1 MMTHIGQLLHPEL
14 PHGNALVAAYV
25 LVQFGVRHRPLEF
38 WGGSMQGHRME
49 VNFLPNV
56 DGDGESFR
64 Q

>member
-14 PHGNALVAAYV
+14 LHGDAMVAAYV
-25 LVQFGVRHRPLEF
+25 LVQFSVRHHPLEF

-49 VNFLPNV
+49 DNFLLNV
-56 DGDGESFR
+56 DGDGESFH